1 MNYTELVES
10 LTDKLL
16 EGDISKYPTEP
27 WGTKV
32 NFDNV
37 PGYDSERRDRDK
49 EAAQFAA
56 AKHRT
61 NFDSV
66 VDEIMTGVDTN
77 LNNPTVAPEEKEV
90 ATHWVFK

>member
-1 MNYTELVES
+1 MKYTELVES

-16 EGDISKYPTEP
+16 EMDISKYPTEP
-27 WGTKV
+27 KGTKV

-49 EAAQFAA
+49 EADQFAA
-56 AKHRT
+56 AKQRT
-61 NFDSV
+61 HFDNV

-77 LNNPTVAPEEKEV
+77 LNNPTVDPEEKD
-90 ATHWVFK
+90 AANHWVFK